1 MLKFLHRTWAEID
14 LDALENNLKVIR
26 QYIRPETAIC
36 ATVKADAYGHG
47 APAVAR
53 KLQEC
58 GVQWL
63 SVSNVDEAVQ
73 LRREGIRLP
82 ILILGFTP
90 VEKVEILAEYE
101 ITQCVFSVDYAK
113 ELSRELCRRGRG
125 ESVSI
130 HVKID
135 TGMSRLGILCHSC
148 EAVPE
153 AAAQVAEIAA
163 LPALTADGI
172 FTHFADASERRE
184 RFTEHQFACF
194 TALLE
199 ALEQRD
205 VTFAVRHCSASAA
218 ILHNPECQLDM
229 VRPGIILYG
238 SYPDDLPIDRPL
250 RLRPMMRLLSVVS
263 YIKEIAPGDTVSY
276 SRTFRADRAM
286 RVATIPVGYADGYP
300 RQLSNSADVLICGK
314 RAPVLGRVCMDQI
327 VVDVT
332 AVPEAK
338 SGALVTL
345 IGADGEEEIT
355 CDELAALSGT
365 ISWELYCGI
374 SKRVPKIYLEGG
386 KTVGMQYDLM

>member
-125 ESVSI
+125 ERL
-130 HVKID
+130 H
-135 TGMSRLGILCHSC
+135 SRQDRHRNEPARYSLPQLRGSAGGSC
-148 EAVPE
+148 A
-153 AAAQVAEIAA
+153 
-163 LPALTADGI
+163 
-172 FTHFADASERRE
+172 
-184 RFTEHQFACF
+184 
-194 TALLE
+194 
-199 ALEQRD
+199 
-205 VTFAVRHCSASAA
+205 
-218 ILHNPECQLDM
+218 
-229 VRPGIILYG
+229 
-238 SYPDDLPIDRPL
+238 
-250 RLRPMMRLLSVVS
+250 
-263 YIKEIAPGDTVSY
+263 
-276 SRTFRADRAM
+276 
-286 RVATIPVGYADGYP
+286 
-300 RQLSNSADVLICGK
+300 
-314 RAPVLGRVCMDQI
+314 GR
-327 VVDVT
+327 
-332 AVPEAK
+332 
-338 SGALVTL
+338 
-345 IGADGEEEIT
+345 
-355 CDELAALSGT
+355 
-365 ISWELYCGI
+365 
-374 SKRVPKIYLEGG
+374 
-386 KTVGMQYDLM
+386 